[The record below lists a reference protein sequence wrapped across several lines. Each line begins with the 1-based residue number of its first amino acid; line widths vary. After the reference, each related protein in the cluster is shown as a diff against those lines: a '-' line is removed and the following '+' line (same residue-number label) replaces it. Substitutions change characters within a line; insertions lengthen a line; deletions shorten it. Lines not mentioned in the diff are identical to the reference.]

1 MDRSTGIIKINN
13 NVGVCVYIRIKIEAK
28 NILKVKSYVNL

>member
-13 NVGVCVYIRIKIEAK
+13 NVRVCVYIRIKIEAK